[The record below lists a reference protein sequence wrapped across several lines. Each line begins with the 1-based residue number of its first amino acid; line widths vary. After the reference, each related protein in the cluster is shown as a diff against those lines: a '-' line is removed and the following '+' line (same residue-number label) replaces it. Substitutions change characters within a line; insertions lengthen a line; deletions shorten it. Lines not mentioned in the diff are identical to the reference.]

1 MSEEQQQEQPL
12 PLARY
17 AQVVNGVVVM
27 VIEAAEDP
35 DGTNGQWIA
44 CGDAGPGWLHD
55 GEVFTPP
62 AAPTPRRWITCL
74 AFDNRFTQAE
84 SVAIEIAQLD
94 DPSASMPARQ
104 AAAALRASQR
114 KVDRATYIDLDRP
127 DTRAGVLALEA
138 GGLLGAGRAL
148 EILDAPIQLHEV
160 YQ

>member
-1 MSEEQQQEQPL
+1 M
-12 PLARY
+12 RY
-17 AQVVNGVVVM
+17 DIKDDEGNVVNTILADDTALLDELYPGRW
-27 VIEAAEDP
+27 EASAYQD
-35 DGTNGQWIA
+35 
-44 CGDAGPGWLHD
+44 
-55 GEVFTPP
+55 
-62 AAPTPRRWITCL
+62 PTPVVRRWITCL

-94 DPSASMPARQ
+94 DPGASMPARQ

-127 DTRAGVLALEA
+127 DTRAGVIALEA

-148 EILDAPIQLHEV
+148 EILDAEIQPHEV

>member
-1 MSEEQQQEQPL
+1 MSDEQQQEQPTL
-12 PLARY
+12 VRY

-44 CGDAGPGWLHD
+44 CGEAGPGWLYD
-55 GEVFTPP
+55 GEAFSAP
-62 AAPTPRRWITCL
+62 AAPAPMRWITCL

-84 SVAIEIAQLD
+84 SVLIEIAQLD
-94 DPSASMPARQ
+94 DPGASMPARQ

-114 KVDRATYIDLDRP
+114 KVDRATYMDLDRP
-127 DTRAGVLALEA
+127 DTRAGVLALEGA
-138 GGLLGAGRAL
+138 GLLASGRAL
-148 EILDAPIQLHEV
+148 EILDAPIQPQEV

>member
-1 MSEEQQQEQPL
+1 M
-12 PLARY
+12 RY
-17 AQVVNGVVVM
+17 NIKDGEGNVVNTIM
-27 VIEAAEDP
+27 CASDTDAEALYPGAWERAE
-35 DGTNGQWIA
+35 Q
-44 CGDAGPGWLHD
+44 DAL
-55 GEVFTPP
+55 P
-62 AAPTPRRWITCL
+62 AAPRHITKL

-148 EILDAPIQLHEV
+148 EILDAEIQPHEV

>member
-1 MSEEQQQEQPL
+1 MSDEQQQEQPQVL
-12 PLARY
+12 RY
-17 AQVVNGVVVM
+17 AQVVNGVVAM
-27 VIEAAEDP
+27 VIEAVEDP
-35 DGTNGQWIA
+35 DGTNGQWLA
-44 CGDAGPGWLHD
+44 CGDAGPGWQYD
-55 GEVFTPP
+55 GESFTPP
-62 AAPTPRRWITCL
+62 AAPVARRWITCL

-84 SVAIEIAQLD
+84 SVGIEIAQLD

-148 EILDAPIQLHEV
+148 EILDAPIQPQEA